1 MKNIIRKMVT
11 YVTNKIKKCVESS
24 KQHIYLR
31 KINPYILDHLAYDSV
46 QCSSLRTLRS
56 TVLRFK
62 SYKSN
67 KEIHKNLSILVN
79 DKYDK
84 YFIDNI
90 IRCSKCVFD
99 FIVEDDI
106 DFKHAQ
112 RYYAIRILDSG
123 YMLVVRQ
130 HNFGGLVKSIMMNSW
145 SDDPSGLLFFLD
157 NHTDGFYEF
166 LKWLKIVST
175 KSKNRFEHDY
185 EDETII
191 REKESDK
198 SSNIDDNILNDIG
211 VDLSTEEVELSSNST
226 EFNIK
231 LNRLMLAT
239 EGIENEECNSGY
251 YIIRKVL
258 DSFYTISGLNSL
270 LSLDDE
276 HGEYILCTKDQIM
289 ENILPP
295 TQFFVPVAA

>member
-11 YVTNKIKKCVESS
+11 FVTNKIKKHIENF
-24 KQHIYLR
+24 KQHRYLR
-31 KINPYILDHLAYDSV
+31 MINPYILDHLSYDSI
-46 QCSSLRTLRS
+46 QCSSLRTLKS
-56 TVLRFK
+56 TILYFK
-62 SYKSN
+62 SYNSN
-67 KEIHKNLSILVN
+67 KEIHKDLSRIVN
-79 DKYDK
+79 NKYDK
-84 YFIDNI
+84 IFVENI
-90 IRCSKCVFD
+90 IRCSKYVFD

-106 DFKHAQ
+106 DFKHTQ
-112 RYYAIRILDSG
+112 RYYAIKILDSG

-130 HNFGGLVKSIMMNSW
+130 HNFGRLVKSIMMNSW
-145 SDDPSGLLFFLD
+145 SDDPNNLLFFLD

-175 KSKNRFEHDY
+175 KSKNRFEYDS
-185 EDETII
+185 EDDTII
-191 REKESDK
+191 LEKESDK
-198 SSNIDDNILNDIG
+198 SSNINDNILNDIG

-258 DSFYTISGLNSL
+258 DSFYTISGLNTL

-276 HGEYILCTKDQIM
+276 HGEYILCTKDQII

-295 TQFFVPVAA
+295 TQFFAPVAA